1 MIYNYVVL
9 VCMLV
14 LIFSGIY
21 YLRGLLFMSCS
32 TEVKGDYDVLEESSP
47 QFLNHCMKVC
57 DENLDLK
64 NRIRSLVHEKME
76 VLGIRKELQ
85 DYLISRAYEDLI
97 INARVIPTIIESCN
111 VVSINQLPEVP
122 RNRLLES
129 IRVLEAFDLAF
140 QRSDNS
146 ENWYLRRD
154 EIDLVTSRFNNS
166 ESGQYVRTKSNKDF
180 TSVTETSK
188 GES

>member
-1 MIYNYVVL
+1 
-9 VCMLV
+9 
-14 LIFSGIY
+14 
-21 YLRGLLFMSCS
+21 MSCS
-32 TEVKGDYDVLEESSP
+32 TEVKGDYDVPEESSP
-47 QFLNHCMKVC
+47 QFLNHCMKVS